1 MAQDSFKLEISR
13 TPIYNDGSI
22 IYRLT
27 AVCTVTAST
36 EVDAIRLDQN
46 VFVKL
51 TQDSSFARVANASD
65 LGLLKSSVDDAVSLG
80 QTEYRDSVATFD
92 FEDVD
97 TAVAAI
103 PVLRDR
109 VNSSVYNYITYVKR
123 FESTDEYP
131 NTYSLPLPY
140 QDQEARDAYIL
151 NFTDARQAR
160 KEAEESLS
168 TAQSSLDN
176 LGYKEE
182 QLSKL
187 KKIVCDLSAVVTS
200 KKDLLVSSRN
210 ESQFDGSLTS
220 SALYQRFTSVFQ
232 YTEDSSG
239 NGNATV
245 GDYIIPNSAYTS
257 LVNDINKLES
267 LFTTNVADTITSV
280 TDAASA
286 LEIACQSLDGQYSTL
301 EAQTTT
307 IKESLDSLSTEVTD
321 SSRAEAAALADL
333 SEYCPDVDPD
343 TL

>member
-1 MAQDSFKLEISR
+1 MAQDSFKLEINR
-13 TPIYNDGSI
+13 TPIYNNGAI
-22 IYRLT
+22 TYRLT

-46 VFVKL
+46 VFIKL

-65 LGLLKSSVDDAVSLG
+65 LGLLKSSIDEATALG
-80 QTEYRDSVATFD
+80 QSEYRDSVATFD

-109 VNSSVYNYITYVKR
+109 VNSSVYNYIKYVKR
-123 FESTDEYP
+123 FESTAEYP
-131 NTYSLPLPY
+131 SSYSLPLPY

-160 KEAEESLS
+160 QEAEESLS
-168 TAQSSLDN
+168 TAQTSLDN

-187 KKIVCDLSAVVTS
+187 KKIVCDLSSVVTS
-200 KKDLLVSSRN
+200 KKNSLTNSRSELLSGV
-210 ESQFDGSLTS
+210 LTS
-220 SALYQRFTSVFQ
+220 SSLYQRFSSSVRP
-232 YTEDSSG
+232 YVSDDSV
-239 NGNATV
+239 AA
-245 GDYIIPNSAYTS
+245 GDYIIPGAVYTN

-267 LFTTNVADTITSV
+267 LFTTDVPETITVV
-280 TDAASA
+280 TDAASE
-286 LEIACQSLDGQYSTL
+286 LEITCQALGGQHTSL
-301 EAQTTT
+301 EAQASVVKT
-307 IKESLDSLSTEVTD
+307 SLDSLSSEVAD
-321 SSRAEAAALADL
+321 SARAESSALADL

-343 TL
+343 SL